1 MRAADITVMD
11 VYARPDLHSQ
21 APPTAGQER
30 DAPIFSGT
38 PEEVARFLGPR
49 MSQRTHTLALL
60 AAELKHLA
68 RSAWQTDS
76 LTFVLADETSVTV
89 WP

>member
-1 MRAADITVMD
+1 MRVF
-11 VYARPDLHSQ
+11 ARPDLRSQ

-30 DAPIFSGT
+30 DEPIFTGT
-38 PEEVARFLGPR
+38 PEEVAHFLGLR
-49 MSQRTHTLALL
+49 MAQRTHTLALL
-60 AAELKHLA
+60 GGELKHLA
-68 RSAWQTDS
+68 RSAWPTDS

>member
-1 MRAADITVMD
+1 MR

-30 DAPIFSGT
+30 DEPIFTGT
-38 PEEVARFLGPR
+38 PEEVAGYLGPR
-49 MSQRTHTLALL
+49 MAQRTHTLALVSG
-60 AAELKHLA
+60 ELKHLA
-68 RSAWQTDS
+68 RSAWPTDS

>member
-1 MRAADITVMD
+1 MNVF
-11 VYARPDLHSQ
+11 ARPDLHSQ

-30 DAPIFSGT
+30 EAPIFTGT
-38 PEEVARFLGPR
+38 PAEVADFLGPR
-49 MSQRTHTLALL
+49 MEQRTHTFALV

-68 RSAWQTDS
+68 RSAWPTDS

-89 WP
+89 RP